1 LGTRELLN
9 YLEKLEISL
18 SSFSYGELGTEEA
31 VALKRS
37 FEQFKHGLEDKVFG
51 VDGKDRLQDLYHSLG
66 IRGTG
71 EGEVPDQ
78 NHGVVDFEILLDRLQ
93 GTPLNQE
100 QIQIV
105 KALKKLAQS
114 PEGSKK
120 PRARSNPKSSLAT
133 HIEYI
138 EKDLGRE
145 NPQHSIGLK
154 TVLEECMG
162 QMELMEEVVRIF
174 KQNLLEFIGCT
185 KVQLDHGNF
194 VALGLA
200 CQKLIPSLSM
210 MKTHGLLETVQQMA
224 IQCRKDMDR
233 KHLEFLYRQFMEE
246 LPAIQ
251 EQVDFEMEL
260 LRTVQKTRS

>member
-18 SSFSYGELGTEEA
+18 SSFSYGELGTDDA
-31 VALKRS
+31 VALKKS

-51 VDGKDRLQDLYHSLG
+51 VDGIGQLQNLYDDLG
-66 IRGTG
+66 IQGTDRRTADYKVYG
-71 EGEVPDQ
+71 AADLEL
-78 NHGVVDFEILLDRLQ
+78 LLDRLL

-100 QIQIV
+100 QNQIV

-114 PEGSKK
+114 TEGTEK
-120 PRARSNPKSSLAT
+120 PRTRSNPKNSLST

-138 EKDLGRE
+138 EKDFGLE
-145 NPQHSIGLK
+145 HPQHSIGLK
-154 TVLEECMG
+154 SVLEECMG

-174 KQNLLEFIGCT
+174 KQNLLEFIGCA
-185 KVQLDHGNF
+185 KVQLDHGDLL
-194 VALGLA
+194 ALGLA

-210 MKTHGLLETVQQMA
+210 MKTYGLLETVQQMA

-233 KHLEFLYRQFMEE
+233 KHLEFLYEQFVEE
-246 LPAIQ
+246 FPGIQ

>member
-1 LGTRELLN
+1 TRELLN

-31 VALKRS
+31 VALKKS

-51 VDGKDRLQDLYHSLG
+51 VDGIGQLQDLYDKLG
-66 IRGTG
+66 IQGAGGHRANDQVQGTADL
-71 EGEVPDQ
+71 E
-78 NHGVVDFEILLDRLQ
+78 FLLDRLQ
-93 GTPLNQE
+93 STPLNKE
-100 QIQIV
+100 QNQIV
-105 KALKKLAQS
+105 KALKKLAKS
-114 PEGSKK
+114 PKGSETS
-120 PRARSNPKSSLAT
+120 RIESNPKNSLST

-138 EKDLGRE
+138 EKDFARDY
-145 NPQHSIGLK
+145 PQHSIGLK
-154 TVLEECMG
+154 SVLEECMG
-162 QMELMEEVVRIF
+162 HMELMEEVVRIF
-174 KQNLLEFIGCT
+174 KQNLLEFIGCAR
-185 KVQLDHGNF
+185 VQLDHGDI

-210 MKTHGLLETVQQMA
+210 MKTHGLLETVQQMS

-233 KHLEFLYRQFMEE
+233 KHLEFLYDQFLGEF
-246 LPAIQ
+246 PGIQ